1 MKYSDLI
8 DLPKPGT
15 YNIGLVS
22 AKNSDMLKYFGH
34 PVLDGKYDPKGKC
47 MSPNDP
53 EFQKRVASRKVGPFR
68 ATGLLPALDSL
79 KSIFERVEREVP
91 DLYPLLRNNGM
102 LCSRYTRIKGK
113 IGPGI
118 SNHSWGTALDM
129 FIEGD
134 TEKQGDNK
142 VQRGLLILANY
153 FNAAGWYWG
162 AAFPTEDGMHFEV
175 SRGLLTQWKK
185 DGLI

>member
-34 PVLDGKYDPKGKC
+34 PVLDGKYDSKGKC

-102 LCSRYTRIKGK
+102 LCSR
-113 IGPGI
+113 
-118 SNHSWGTALDM
+118 
-129 FIEGD
+129 
-134 TEKQGDNK
+134 
-142 VQRGLLILANY
+142 
-153 FNAAGWYWG
+153 
-162 AAFPTEDGMHFEV
+162 
-175 SRGLLTQWKK
+175 
-185 DGLI
+185 

>member
-68 ATGLLPALDSL
+68 ATGLLALM
-79 KSIFERVEREVP
+79 E
-91 DLYPLLRNNGM
+91 N
-102 LCSRYTRIKGK
+102 
-113 IGPGI
+113 
-118 SNHSWGTALDM
+118 
-129 FIEGD
+129 
-134 TEKQGDNK
+134 
-142 VQRGLLILANY
+142 
-153 FNAAGWYWG
+153 
-162 AAFPTEDGMHFEV
+162 
-175 SRGLLTQWKK
+175 
-185 DGLI
+185 